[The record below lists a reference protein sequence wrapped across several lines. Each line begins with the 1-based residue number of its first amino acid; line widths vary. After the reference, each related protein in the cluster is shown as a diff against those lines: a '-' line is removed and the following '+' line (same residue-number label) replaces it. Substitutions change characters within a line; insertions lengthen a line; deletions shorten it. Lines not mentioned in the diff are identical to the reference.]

1 MHIKVPTVCGAI
13 NTVLGIIAVC
23 RQATIHNAS
32 SCLVTFCVVKLCSL
46 SGSTFI
52 PSYSSQYKSNYEVNV
67 NIIEEQLTHSLLTI
81 YVVING
87 LALVWPHSLFTSN
100 IHVCAHPPPLGK
112 QPKDG
117 KKPEPCK
124 PILKVE
130 YKTTR
135 AGWAMTPPLSRP
147 AAIASPLLFHILYE
161 APAVLLLG
169 THTGTH
175 SNCHCLLPSPPSTC
189 SSSVNE
195 ERRCDRY
202 LHSQRRPAI

>member
-100 IHVCAHPPPLGK
+100 IHVCAHPPPLR
-112 QPKDG
+112 QAAQRR
-117 KKPEPCK
+117 E
-124 PILKVE
+124 E
-130 YKTTR
+130 TR
-135 AGWAMTPPLSRP
+135 ALQAHPQSGVQDDAGRVS
-147 AAIASPLLFHILYE
+147 HD
-161 APAVLLLG
+161 
-169 THTGTH
+169 
-175 SNCHCLLPSPPSTC
+175 PSP
-189 SSSVNE
+189 
-195 ERRCDRY
+195 
-202 LHSQRRPAI
+202 